1 MPLDKTSRNF
11 RVVKC
16 MNRQKD
22 EILHKGCFLYEVQFP
37 ESPERRKVRQ
47 TQKINV
53 GCLELSQVQGV
64 WTMSVRDFELSR
76 EKTLRL
82 ADIYQVN
89 YKEVGTSVTVNIQPR
104 KFKEA
109 SFELIFNYG
118 FEAFQ
123 NRIREI

>member
-1 MPLDKTSRNF
+1 M
-11 RVVKC
+11 
-16 MNRQKD
+16 
-22 EILHKGCFLYEVQFP
+22 
-37 ESPERRKVRQ
+37 
-47 TQKINV
+47 

-82 ADIYQVN
+82 ADIYQIN
-89 YKEVGTSVTVNIQPR
+89 YKEVGTSVIVNIQPR
-104 KFKEA
+104 KFKETSVA
-109 SFELIFNYG
+109 LIFNYG